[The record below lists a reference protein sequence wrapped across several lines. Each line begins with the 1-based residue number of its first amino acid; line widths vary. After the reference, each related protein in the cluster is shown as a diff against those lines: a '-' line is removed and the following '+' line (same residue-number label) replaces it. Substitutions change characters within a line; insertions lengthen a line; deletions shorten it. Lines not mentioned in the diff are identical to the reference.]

1 MELTSILAKAEKGE
15 QLSREDAVALL
26 HTDNTSSSYYQLIA
40 AANERSRRVF
50 GHKG

>member
-26 HTDNTSSSYYQLIA
+26 HTDNTFLPAYCSG
-40 AANERSRRVF
+40 ERTVPQSVR
-50 GHKG
+50 K